1 VVSLEIEDGL
11 WKLPDDMLSR
21 VLSQNLSLGES
32 DAGLDI
38 QTKMALQEA
47 LAAQV
52 PRVLLEGSSERGM
65 QVDIDLISV
74 IANLEVQRC

>member
-52 PRVLLEGSSERGM
+52 PGVLLEGSSERGM
-65 QVDIDLISV
+65 QVDIHLISV

>member
-1 VVSLEIEDGL
+1 MSLEIEDGL

>member
-1 VVSLEIEDGL
+1 MVSLEIEDGL